1 MKLPRYFF
9 ITCIVASLF
18 SPILE
23 AEDVTG
29 KTKQLT
35 SLQKKIK
42 QVSQN
47 INDLKSKKNQLQAE
61 LKKLDIQFGESTAR
75 LKHLQKQ
82 VVKLKRILELNRQQM
97 QAKKRE
103 IDSQKSELERQVK
116 LAYGM
121 GKNKKL
127 KLMLSQKDPSSSGRM
142 MVYYDYLNK
151 ARLKQITQI
160 DQSLQILRNLD
171 KERAKETLALTEEQE
186 NIKSEQSKLLATK
199 SERQLLLSKIKKR
212 FNSKKKQLSQ
222 FKVNEKKLKAL
233 VSRLQQ
239 TVVDS
244 SFEIAPALAFA
255 DLKSKLPWPVKGK
268 LVKKFGAQ
276 RSGSRWDGVLIKARE
291 GDDIRVVT
299 GGLVV
304 YADWLRGYGLLAI
317 VDHGKSYMTL
327 YAFNQSLYKDVG
339 DRVEAGSVIAAVGQ
353 SGGQSAPGLYFGI
366 RKKGKPVDPVKWCRK
381 IRRGKIR

>member
-1 MKLPRYFF
+1 MRLQRHFF
-9 ITCIVASLF
+9 ITFFIVGLI

-23 AEDVTG
+23 AGNDISKSKE
-29 KTKQLT
+29 LT

-42 QVSQN
+42 KISQK
-47 INDLKSKKNQLQAE
+47 INDLKSQKNSLQTE
-61 LKKLDIQFGESTAR
+61 LKKLDVQYGASNAQIK
-75 LKHLQKQ
+75 LLQGQ
-82 VVKLKRILELNRQQM
+82 VVNLKQILALNRKQM
-97 QAKKRE
+97 EEKQKE

-127 KLMLSQKDPSSSGRM
+127 KVLLNQKDPTSSGRM

-160 DQSLQILRNLD
+160 DQGLQILRNLD
-171 KERAKETLALTEEQE
+171 EERIKETAALEEEQE
-186 NIKSEQSKLLATK
+186 NIKLEQAAILKTK

-222 FKVNEKKLKAL
+222 FRENEKKLKTL
-233 VSRLQQ
+233 ISSIQQ
-239 TVVDS
+239 TIDESPVEMFPVG
-244 SFEIAPALAFA
+244 AFA
-255 DLKSKLPWPVKGK
+255 DLKSKLPWPVKGE
-268 LVKKFGAQ
+268 LIKKFGNQ
-276 RSGSRWDGVLIKARE
+276 RSGTKWDGVLIKAKV
-291 GDDIRVVT
+291 GDDIRVVSK
-299 GGLVV
+299 GLVV

-317 VDHGKSYMTL
+317 IDHGNGYMTL
-327 YAFNQSLYKDVG
+327 YAFNQSLYKVVG
-339 DRVEAGSVIAAVGQ
+339 NTVEAGSVIASVGQ
-353 SGGQSAPGLYFGI
+353 SGGQSTPALYFGI